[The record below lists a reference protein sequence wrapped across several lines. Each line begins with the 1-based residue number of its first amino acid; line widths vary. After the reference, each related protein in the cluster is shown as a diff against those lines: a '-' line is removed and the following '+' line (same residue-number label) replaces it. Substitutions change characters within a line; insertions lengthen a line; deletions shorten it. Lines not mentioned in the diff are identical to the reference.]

1 MGLRRRCTTAV
12 AAVMVVG
19 AVGVAPAHALA
30 NNPPVA
36 VPDLVSTVVGTEVL
50 VNPVLNDTDPDPG
63 DMLTLT
69 GTPELLSGT
78 AAVRISG
85 VEVGITPTAGTT
97 SPVVLSY
104 AVTDGHAATG
114 ATITVDVLPPPNQ
127 VPVAGPDAAQM
138 YSGGQLRLDP
148 RGNDSDADGEVLA
161 VVSAVLS
168 SGLGTVAIEG
178 QELVIGA
185 AAGYLGPLVV
195 TYVVSD
201 PRGGQAQSTVT
212 VDVIRAPNQPP
223 VATGDAVTVK
233 TGRTYRIPVL
243 ANDSDPDGDPMT
255 LAKVGKAKHG
265 TAKRSGSKVV
275 YKAPKSWVGRT
286 VVRYTVRDAA
296 GATTSG
302 VLTITVVRR
311 TPAAKPKPKPKPT
324 PPPAGAAAS
333 RADVERALARLG
345 LPTGRVN
352 GSYDAATRRA
362 VCSWRTVTGRTAS
375 RALPSRSEA
384 RAIVATAGLPAAVSS
399 MVAGVNVSRTCQS
412 AFWVGSDREYR
423 RVMAASTGKAG
434 YRTRV
439 GTHRIFRTHSVW
451 RFSTIYP
458 EARMYK
464 PMQFS
469 GGQALHGSATDQL
482 VKTYPASHGCVRM
495 LHRDIDAMQA
505 GGVGNGTM
513 VRVFGTW

>member
-12 AAVMVVG
+12 AAVMLVG
-19 AVGVAPAHALA
+19 ALGAAPAHAEV
-30 NNPPVA
+30 NSPPVA

-50 VNPVLNDTDPDPG
+50 VNPLLNDTDPDPG
-63 DMLTLT
+63 DLLALA
-69 GTPELLSGT
+69 GAPELLSGT

-85 VEVGITPTAGTT
+85 AEVGITPTAGTT

-104 AVTDGHAATG
+104 VVTDGRAETS

-148 RGNDSDADGEVLA
+148 RGNDSDPDGEALA

-168 SGLGTVAIEG
+168 SGIGTVTIEG

-201 PRGGQAQSTVT
+201 PRGGQATSTVT
-212 VDVIRAPNQPP
+212 VDVIQAPNRPP
-223 VATGDAVTVK
+223 VATADAVTVK

-255 LAKVGKAKHG
+255 LAKVGRAKHG

-275 YKAPKSWVGRT
+275 FTAPKSWVGQT
-286 VVRYTVRDAA
+286 VVRYTVRDAG
-296 GATTSG
+296 GATSAG

-311 TPAAKPKPKPKPT
+311 TPAAKPKPA
-324 PPPAGAAAS
+324 PAGDAAS
-333 RADVERALARLG
+333 RTDVEQALARLG

-352 GSYDAATRRA
+352 GGYDAATRRA

-399 MVAGVNVSRTCQS
+399 MVTGVNVSRTCQS
-412 AFWVGSDREYR
+412 AFWVGSNREYR
-423 RVMAASTGKAG
+423 RVMAASTGMAG

-495 LHRDIDAMQA
+495 LHRDIDAMQS